1 MTVKLPQTINT
12 ILLPVLTKGSGKTR
26 VRYLQTPKLK

>member
-1 MTVKLPQTINT
+1 MIKLPKTINT
-12 ILLPVLTKGSGKTR
+12 ILLPPLTQGSGKSR